1 MCLHAAI
8 RRAAVVWG
16 SIALTSLA
24 CSAAIAQEGDAGA
37 EARNVVWLLVLPAIL
52 LAGGA
57 LQAVVAVLFPR
68 WTRAA
73 RLAVST
79 RRGLCLGWGAAIA
92 VFAFVVLLI
101 GSALQGVAAFLA
113 VVIVLLAL
121 LLSVAGYV
129 GIAAAMG
136 EHLAEGTS
144 YVGDRTPLQA
154 LAGGVTL
161 CFACLTPILGQIL
174 FLLLLMASVGAAV
187 VGLCLRSSV
196 AEQVPAEEAA

>member
-1 MCLHAAI
+1 MYPYVSAR
-8 RRAAVVWG
+8 RRAVAWG
-16 SIALTSLA
+16 SVALTALV
-24 CSAAIAQEGDAGA
+24 CSAAIAQEDNAGA
-37 EARNVVWLLVLPAIL
+37 DARNVVWLLVLPAIL

-73 RLAVST
+73 RLAIST

-101 GSALQGVAAFLA
+101 GSALQGVVAFLA
-113 VVIVLLAL
+113 AVIVLLTL
-121 LLSVAGYV
+121 LLCVAGYV

-136 EHLAEGTS
+136 EHLAEGSS
-144 YVGDRTPLQA
+144 YAGDRTPLQA

-196 AEQVPAEEAA
+196 AEQGSPEEAA